1 MKPALQVNLGLPVK
15 KNVQKLVQILF
26 ALKQMEPVNM
36 GVPQKILADLLVK
49 SAKEADTATSVTKTV
64 HRIVKI

>member
-1 MKPALQVNLGLPVK
+1 MKIVLQVYLGSPVK
-15 KNVQKLVQILF
+15 KCVQKLVKILF

-36 GVPQKILADLLVK
+36 GVLQKVLADILVK

-64 HRIVKI
+64 HQIVKI